1 VTDAVDEAMKR
12 RKPLVGTSPYG
23 LSTTADNSAHPWH
36 SVIRVEGPDRK
47 GLLRDIT
54 GILAKSG
61 IAIHHAKIATENE
74 MAHNE
79 FEVSDRHG
87 RKLTAAALE
96 RIQHQ
101 LR

>member
-1 VTDAVDEAMKR
+1 M
-12 RKPLVGTSPYG
+12 
-23 LSTTADNSAHPWH
+23 
-36 SVIRVEGPDRK
+36 IRVEGPDRK

-54 GILAKSG
+54 GVLAKSDV
-61 IAIHHAKIATENE
+61 AIHHAKIVTENDL
-74 MAHNE
+74 ARNE

>member
-1 VTDAVDEAMKR
+1 VTDAVHEAMKR
-12 RKPLVGTSPYG
+12 RKLAVGSAPFGLVA
-23 LSTTADNSAHPWH
+23 TADNSAHPWH
-36 SVIRVEGPDRK
+36 SIIRVEGPDRK

-54 GILAKSG
+54 GVLAKSG
-61 IAIHHAKIATENE
+61 VAIHHAKIVTENDL
-74 MAHNE
+74 ARNE

-87 RKLTAAALE
+87 RKLAAAALE

>member
-1 VTDAVDEAMKR
+1 MKR
-12 RKPLVGTSPYG
+12 RKLAVGSAPFGLVA
-23 LSTTADNSAHPWH
+23 TADNSAHPWH

-87 RKLTAAALE
+87 RKLAAAALE